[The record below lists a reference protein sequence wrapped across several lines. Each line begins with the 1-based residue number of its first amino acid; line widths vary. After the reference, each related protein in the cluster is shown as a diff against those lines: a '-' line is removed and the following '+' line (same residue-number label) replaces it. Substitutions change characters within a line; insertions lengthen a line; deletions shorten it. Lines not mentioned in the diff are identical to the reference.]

1 MENIKTFLWITCLRS
16 LVYQPIIGWITPASS
31 IVAVPSRPYSQKRGR
46 IHVVADPAAPAHII
60 IHRILT
66 LGVHFPFLILD
77 ADINVKLLLP
87 HLLDRFRDHPVRFV
101 GIDQDIELRKTFA
114 VWVTGFCQQLPGSL
128 RVIMNYIQRLVTIH
142 PRWH

>member
-1 MENIKTFLWITCLRS
+1 MENIETFLRVTGMRG
-16 LVYQPIIGWITPASS
+16 LVYQPIIGWIAPASS
-31 IVAVPSRPYSQKRGR
+31 IVAVPGCPYSQKRDR
-46 IHVVADPAAPAHII
+46 IHEVADPSAPAHVI

-66 LGVHFPFLILD
+66 LEVHFPFLILD

-114 VWVTGFCQQLPGSL
+114 VWVTAFCQQLPGSL